1 MKKTV
6 IVLAV
11 VLGFILIAC
20 TENEPQNETT
30 VMKTKNA

>member
-11 VLGFILIAC
+11 VGTALTAGVVWTLAAIGKAA
-20 TENEPQNETT
+20 NHG
-30 VMKTKNA
+30 